1 MEVSRRDFLKTTA
14 LTGTAFVLGLY
25 LPEKS
30 RVTAA
35 ESTAKKLAPNAF
47 VRIGE
52 DNRITFLIGQAEMGQ
67 NTFTTLSMCIAEDLD
82 ADWEKT
88 DIISAPVHP
97 AYNHAWAPMQ
107 LTGGSSSIYTMQA
120 EMRKAGASI
129 RQMLMSAAARR
140 WNTQISRIKTKD
152 SMVLNPATGAR
163 LTYGDLIEDIANLEV
178 PQNPKLKS
186 PEAFKLIGKPVK
198 RHPKEAWA
206 KVRGEAEFGIDVRLE
221 NQKYAAMIHPPVF
234 GATVKNFD
242 GSKAL
247 QRQGVHRVKQ
257 TPFGIAVIA
266 DHWWQAKQALDDV
279 RVVWNAGE
287 FKQVSSESLRQQYRA
302 MMEKPGASARKEGD
316 TAKAFQQAAQ
326 ILEADYEFPFLAHAP
341 MEPLNC
347 TVHDQGGKAG
357 IWTGGQMQTVYRNAC
372 AEALGLEREAVT
384 YHNTYLGGGFGRRAV
399 PNMDFILD
407 AVFAAKGE
415 PWPVMTLWAREDDI
429 RMGNYRPLRI
439 NKVRV
444 ALDQQGNITAL
455 ESKLVG
461 QSIMADTMFAS
472 FIQNDVDPFM
482 VEGLATHHYDFQ
494 NNDIQVYRVK
504 LPIVPLWWRS
514 VGHTHTAPVVEGI
527 IDEAAHA
534 AGRDPVDYRL
544 NLLTEKRMV
553 DVLEDVARI
562 SGWKT
567 RKKEQ
572 NVGYGVAV
580 VESFKSFVAQVAKV
594 RVSGNQFEVEKV
606 WCSVDC
612 GFAFNP
618 LNVENQMMGGIH
630 FGLGPV
636 KFSALTVKDGMVEQ
650 SNFHDYK
657 VVRMSDAPDVE
668 VSILNSGEEP
678 GGIGEPGTP
687 PIIAAVANAIFDAT
701 GKRYRSQPIEMG

>member
-1 MEVSRRDFLKTTA
+1 
-14 LTGTAFVLGLY
+14 
-25 LPEKS
+25 
-30 RVTAA
+30 
-35 ESTAKKLAPNAF
+35 
-47 VRIGE
+47 
-52 DNRITFLIGQAEMGQ
+52 
-67 NTFTTLSMCIAEDLD
+67 
-82 ADWEKT
+82 
-88 DIISAPVHP
+88 
-97 AYNHAWAPMQ
+97 
-107 LTGGSSSIYTMQA
+107 
-120 EMRKAGASI
+120 
-129 RQMLMSAAARR
+129 
-140 WNTQISRIKTKD
+140 
-152 SMVLNPATGAR
+152 
-163 LTYGDLIEDIANLEV
+163 
-178 PQNPKLKS
+178 
-186 PEAFKLIGKPVK
+186 
-198 RHPKEAWA
+198 
-206 KVRGEAEFGIDVRLE
+206 
-221 NQKYAAMIHPPVF
+221 
-234 GATVKNFD
+234 
-242 GSKAL
+242 
-247 QRQGVHRVKQ
+247 
-257 TPFGIAVIA
+257 
-266 DHWWQAKQALDDV
+266 
-279 RVVWNAGE
+279 
-287 FKQVSSESLRQQYRA
+287 
-302 MMEKPGASARKEGD
+302 
-316 TAKAFQQAAQ
+316 
-326 ILEADYEFPFLAHAP
+326 
-341 MEPLNC
+341 
-347 TVHDQGGKAG
+347 
-357 IWTGGQMQTVYRNAC
+357 
-372 AEALGLEREAVT
+372 
-384 YHNTYLGGGFGRRAV
+384 
-399 PNMDFILD
+399 MDFILD

-444 ALDQQGNITAL
+444 ALDQQGNITAF

-572 NVGYGVAV
+572 NIGYGVAV
-580 VESFKSFVAQVAKV
+580 VESFKSFVAQVVKV
-594 RVSGNQFEVEKV
+594 RVSGNQFEIEKV